1 MPKTNMKGKKTMDFQ
16 NKRAH
21 NLDTLVGIHKKNA
34 TVLETSLLANYG
46 KLPGLSPKIGAS
58 LYQKSSN

>member
-1 MPKTNMKGKKTMDFQ
+1 MKGKKTMDFQ

-34 TVLETSLLANYG
+34 SVLETSLLTNYG
-46 KLPGLSPKIGAS
+46 KLSGLSYKIWAS

>member
-1 MPKTNMKGKKTMDFQ
+1 MDFQ

>member
-1 MPKTNMKGKKTMDFQ
+1 MSKTNMKGKKTMDFQ

-34 TVLETSLLANYG
+34 TVLEASLLANYG
-46 KLPGLSPKIGAS
+46 KLPGLSPKIWAS

>member
-1 MPKTNMKGKKTMDFQ
+1 MPKTTVKGKKSMDFQ
-16 NKRAH
+16 NKKAH